1 MRAMKVSARTGRP
14 EPMRVAASKVFAPNS
29 ALSATQPRL
38 GWWAGPTSRS
48 PISYVTL
55 RLRVGGNEEA
65 ACAAVRHRRIA
76 LLSAQVPS
84 LIVEDDGKRLRLRA
98 SLP

>member
-1 MRAMKVSARTGRP
+1 VVVHFF
-14 EPMRVAASKVFAPNS
+14 VA
-29 ALSATQPRL
+29 PRDF
-38 GWWAGPTSRS
+38 
-48 PISYVTL
+48 
-55 RLRVGGNEEA
+55 RVGGNEEA
-65 ACAAVRHRRIA
+65 TCVVVRHRRKA